1 MNPSFPKWLVPAVAA
16 FLFLLVF
23 SSKIFVKINSG
34 EAGVLYD
41 IISGLKEDRVYG
53 QGLKV
58 IAPWNKM
65 FVYSTRIQ
73 EDRSVMEVLS
83 ANGLTI
89 RTELSYRY
97 RVVEEKIGY
106 LHNNIGEGYHERIVI
121 PEIRSATRE
130 IIGKYLP
137 EELYSSKRD
146 SIQTEIFVLAA
157 GRISEKNIE
166 LDAVLIRDVGLPEK
180 LKQAIEGKLEQ
191 EQSSL
196 AYEFRIS
203 RALQEAE
210 RQRIEAEGKAAANLI
225 LSASITDKVL
235 QDKGIEATL
244 RLAESSNSKVI
255 VIGGGDTG
263 SDCIGTSNRHGAKS
277 VTNFEIMSKPSSSR
291 TDENPWPRIFIC
303 S

>member
-1 MNPSFPKWLVPAVAA
+1 VLWTQICTFTNELKFRKFMNAQFPKWLIPTFGA
-16 FLFLLVF
+16 FLLILVF
-23 SSKIFVKINSG
+23 SSRLFVKIDAG
-34 EAGVLYD
+34 EAGVQYD
-41 IISGLKEDRVYG
+41 LFTGLNEDKVFG

-97 RVVEEKIGY
+97 RPIEEKIGY
-106 LHNNIGEGYHERIVI
+106 LHNNVGENYHERIVI

-130 IIGKYLP
+130 VIGKYLP

-146 SIQTEIFVLAA
+146 SIQTEIFDLAA
-157 GRISEKNIE
+157 ARIEEKNIA

-180 LKQAIEGKLEQ
+180 LKQAIERKLEQ

-196 AYEFRIS
+196 EYEFRLT
-203 RALQEAE
+203 RAEKEAE
-210 RQRIEAEGKAAANLI
+210 RQRIEAEGKAAANRI
-225 LSASITDKVL
+225 LSQSLTDKVL
-235 QDKGIEATL
+235 KDKGIEATL
-244 RLAESSNSKVI
+244 RLAESPNSKVI
-255 VIGGGDTG
+255 VVGGGDG
-263 SDCIGTSNRHGAKS
+263 GLPLILGN
-277 VTNFEIMSKPSSSR
+277 N
-291 TDENPWPRIFIC
+291 
-303 S
+303 